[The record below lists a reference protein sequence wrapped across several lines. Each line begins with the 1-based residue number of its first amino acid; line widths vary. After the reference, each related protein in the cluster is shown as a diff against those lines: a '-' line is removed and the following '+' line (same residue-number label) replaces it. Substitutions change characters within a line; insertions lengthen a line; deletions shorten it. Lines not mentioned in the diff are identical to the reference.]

1 MRRTRALLAASC
13 LALAACSSAGLQRE
27 AAPQAPVRGDSL
39 ADTVEGGGSEP
50 LASDPYVRRPGGLG
64 GPGEEGSRVRFEPP
78 AEVPASGERPK
89 FVRPVSVG
97 VVLVHDGVLANP
109 KTLVL
114 ELEANL
120 ARDEEVR
127 RVVALRDVAGEAA
140 TLEDLRRLA
149 AKQGHDA
156 LLVDVLPGPE
166 GAVREGFWLD
176 PAAKPEATLIA
187 HVIVRDAEAGLVG
200 PPTFPD
206 LWDRLATAHVRLPLP
221 R

>member
-1 MRRTRALLAASC
+1 VSRGVQRALVFSAC
-13 LALAACSSAGLQRE
+13 LGLVACSSTGLQRE
-27 AAPQAPVRGDSL
+27 AAPEAPVS
-39 ADTVEGGGSEP
+39 ADTTADGGASEP

-64 GPGEEGSRVRFEPP
+64 GPGEEAPRVRFLRPEP
-78 AEVPASGERPK
+78 VPASGERPR
-89 FVRPVSVG
+89 FVRPLSVG
-97 VVLVHDGVLANP
+97 VVLVHEGVLANP

-127 RVVALRDVAGEAA
+127 RVVALRGVAGDAA
-140 TLEDLRRLA
+140 SLEDLRQLA

-156 LLVDVLPGPE
+156 LLVDVFPGPE
-166 GAVREGFWLD
+166 GAAREGFWLY
-176 PAAKPEATLIA
+176 PAAEPEAALIA

-206 LWDRLATAHVRLPLP
+206 VWDRLATAHVRLPLP

>member
-1 MRRTRALLAASC
+1 MSRGLQRALLFTACLVLGSCAS
-13 LALAACSSAGLQRE
+13 GVQRE
-27 AAPQAPVRGDSL
+27 ASPDAPLS
-39 ADTVEGGGSEP
+39 ADTTVEGGASEP
-50 LASDPYVRRPGGLG
+50 LASDPYVRRPDGLG
-64 GPGEEGSRVRFEPP
+64 GPGEEGPRVRFVRPEPL
-78 AEVPASGERPK
+78 PASGERPR
-89 FVRPVSVG
+89 FARPLSVG
-97 VVLVHDGVLANP
+97 VVLVHEGVLANP

-127 RVVALRDVAGEAA
+127 RVVALRGVAGGAA
-140 TLEDLRRLA
+140 SLDDLRELA

-156 LLVDVLPGPE
+156 LLVDVLPGPT
-166 GAVREGFWLD
+166 GAVREGFWLH
-176 PAAKPEATLIA
+176 PAAKPEASLIA

-206 LWDRLATAHVRLPLP
+206 VWDRLATAHVRLPLP